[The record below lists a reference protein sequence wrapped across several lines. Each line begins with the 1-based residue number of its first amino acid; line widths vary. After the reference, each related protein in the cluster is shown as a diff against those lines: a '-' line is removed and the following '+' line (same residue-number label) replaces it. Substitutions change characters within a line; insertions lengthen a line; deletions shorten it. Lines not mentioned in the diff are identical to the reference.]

1 MAPTGCIHGWWPT
14 TFRSQPISTT
24 LPVGRKDRVIAH
36 AVRQAYSDVLYH
48 GRHPAF
54 VLFLDLPPMRWM

>member
-1 MAPTGCIHGWWPT
+1 MAAAPRLGRAHL
-14 TFRSQPISTT
+14 FRSQAD
-24 LPVGRKDRVIAH
+24 LQYFFVNGRAVKDRVIAH

-54 VLFLDLPPMRWM
+54 VPS